1 MDLARELRALEL
13 DWPETPPLRLEL
25 EPRRGRRRLLAA
37 AALGAAALS
46 VAAAFA
52 VPQSRGA
59 ILRFLHLGGV
69 TIRFVDRLPSVQ
81 ERPLSADL
89 GPVATPAEAAGAL
102 GRRPL
107 LPRLATPPPLH
118 LRNRVVSVVFTLRGE
133 PVLLSEFAFGPYAVK
148 KLVGGATSVTPVR
161 IGASEGF
168 WLSRAEHAVSFTAVP
183 PRLAGNV
190 LLWQRGDLTLRLEG
204 RRLTQKDALDLA
216 ESIYPGMG

>member
-25 EPRRGRRRLLAA
+25 EPRRRRRRLLTA
-37 AALGAAALS
+37 AALGAVAL
-46 VAAAFA
+46 AAAFA

-69 TIRFVDRLPSVQ
+69 TIHFVDRLPSVQ

-89 GPVATPAEAAGAL
+89 GPVATPAEAAAAL

-107 LPRLATPPPLH
+107 LPRVTPPPPLH

-148 KLVGGATSVTPVR
+148 KLVGGATIVTPVR

-168 WLSRAEHAVSFTAVP
+168 WLSGAEHAVSFTAVP

-216 ESIYPGMG
+216 DSIYPGMG

>member
-37 AALGAAALS
+37 AALSAAAL
-46 VAAAFA
+46 AAAFA

-81 ERPLSADL
+81 ERPLGADL
-89 GPVATPAEAAGAL
+89 GPVATPAEAAHAL

-107 LPRLATPPPLH
+107 LPRLAIPPPLH
-118 LRNRVVSVVFTLRGE
+118 LRNRVVSVVFVLRGE

-161 IGASEGF
+161 VGASEGF
-168 WLSRAEHAVSFTAVP
+168 WLSGAEHAVSFTAVP

-190 LLWQRGDLTLRLEG
+190 LVWQRGDLTLRLEG
-204 RRLTQKDALDLA
+204 RRLTQKEALDLA
-216 ESIYPGMG
+216 DSIYPGMG